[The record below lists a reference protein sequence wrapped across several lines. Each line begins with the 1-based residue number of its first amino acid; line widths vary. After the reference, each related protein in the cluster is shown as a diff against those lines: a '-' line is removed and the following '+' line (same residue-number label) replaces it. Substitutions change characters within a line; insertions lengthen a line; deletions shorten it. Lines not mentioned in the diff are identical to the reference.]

1 MERVMGH
8 RGHGART
15 ERRRE
20 VEGGSVAENGGTF
33 GRGCGLRGRFIP
45 LMKNK
50 LLVGT
55 LVFVAAVGGVFAQ
68 NRNASVPE
76 DRTVMIESENRLLAR
91 SYVQAF
97 GALVRP
103 PYTLTMQ
110 KENIGYVLEDVRA
123 VKEVGGLLIV
133 EVGRGF
139 NYVVNPK
146 DIVAISDG
154 PAIKADR

>member
-1 MERVMGH
+1 
-8 RGHGART
+8 
-15 ERRRE
+15 
-20 VEGGSVAENGGTF
+20 
-33 GRGCGLRGRFIP
+33 
-45 LMKNK
+45 
-50 LLVGT
+50 
-55 LVFVAAVGGVFAQ
+55 
-68 NRNASVPE
+68 
-76 DRTVMIESENRLLAR
+76 MIESENRLLAR